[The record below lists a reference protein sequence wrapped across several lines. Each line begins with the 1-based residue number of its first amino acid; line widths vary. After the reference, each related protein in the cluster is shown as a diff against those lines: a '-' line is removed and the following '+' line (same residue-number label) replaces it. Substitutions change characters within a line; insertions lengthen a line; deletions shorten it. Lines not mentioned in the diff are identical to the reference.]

1 MIDLEK
7 AMELFGN
14 HDTVKF
20 ILTGLGDVEYD
31 TIEFEDVY
39 TALEKQIPKPPNRFD
54 GYSCPGC
61 KGRLARQ
68 TDLVNQQY
76 CHHCGQ
82 ALKWEQE
89 GVK

>member
-39 TALEKQIPKPPNRFD
+39 NALEKQIPKKPNRFA
-54 GYSCPGC
+54 GYTCRGC
-61 KGRLARQ
+61 NGRLARQ
-68 TDLVNQQY
+68 TDLVNQMY

-82 ALKWEQE
+82 KLQWGE
-89 GVK
+89 